1 MKQIRG
7 TEAPRIV
14 CARCQSGSSAAG
26 FVVSFDKEEEYECN
40 HQEDDGLLDKI
51 AVLQFRIANFERQS
65 RKIDSASD
73 DAHNR
78 HEDIV
83 DQRIDDFLKR
93 GTDYNAHCKVNYI
106 ALRNELSEFCNHS
119 HGFLGLGR
127 EITRN
132 FMEMQQKLF

>member
-40 HQEDDGLLDKI
+40 HQEDDGLLYEI
-51 AVLQFRIANFERQS
+51 PVLQFCFSNFK
-65 RKIDSASD
+65 RKSGEIDATSN
-73 DAHNR
+73 DAHDG
-78 HEDIV
+78 HKDIV

-119 HGFLGLGR
+119 HGFDELGR
-127 EITRN
+127 EIT
-132 FMEMQQKLF
+132 